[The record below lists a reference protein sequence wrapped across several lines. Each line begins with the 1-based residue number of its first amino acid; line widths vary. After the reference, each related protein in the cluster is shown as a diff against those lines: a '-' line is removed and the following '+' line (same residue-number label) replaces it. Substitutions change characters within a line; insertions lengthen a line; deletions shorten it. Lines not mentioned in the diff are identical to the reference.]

1 MPKFLSG
8 GQSHQSS
15 FVLYALMDKN
25 LKELVSW
32 MRSCANA
39 TNAAGMARYGIA
51 SKGLLGISM
60 PVLRAKAK
68 EIGKNHALAVALWET
83 GYHEARILAPLIAN
97 PAEGNDALLEH
108 WVADFDSWDVCD
120 QACNN
125 YIYRCDGTPERAAR
139 WCRCESEFTRRAGF
153 VLICSLACHAKKM
166 PDEDFLP
173 YLDLIREYSQDER
186 NFVRKAVNWAL
197 RDIAKRRVGVRPQC
211 MELTN
216 ELIASRD
223 KTARWIG
230 RDAKADI
237 SLKIAREQCKKN
249 TQG

>member
-1 MPKFLSG
+1 M
-8 GQSHQSS
+8 
-15 FVLYALMDKN
+15 
-25 LKELVSW
+25 
-32 MRSCANA
+32 
-39 TNAAGMARYGIA
+39 
-51 SKGLLGISM
+51 
-60 PVLRAKAK
+60 
-68 EIGKNHALAVALWET
+68 
-83 GYHEARILAPLIAN
+83 
-97 PAEGNDALLEH
+97 
-108 WVADFDSWDVCD
+108 
-120 QACNN
+120 
-125 YIYRCDGTPERAAR
+125 
-139 WCRCESEFTRRAGF
+139 
-153 VLICSLACHAKKM
+153 
-166 PDEDFLP
+166 P